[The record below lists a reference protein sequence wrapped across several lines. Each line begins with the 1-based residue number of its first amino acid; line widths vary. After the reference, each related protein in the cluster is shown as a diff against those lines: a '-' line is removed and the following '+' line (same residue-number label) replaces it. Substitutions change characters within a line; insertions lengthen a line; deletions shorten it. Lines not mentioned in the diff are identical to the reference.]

1 MGWTLAVD
9 FTLLS
14 FSLIVATILRTRVKF
29 LRRFHVPNA
38 ITAGFVGL
46 ALMYLL
52 EWLLP
57 DVMPKRKVLGNIVY
71 HLLAITFIS
80 IGLKKR
86 VKYVDK
92 NALTTA
98 FNLSL
103 GYAVEGFIGYTLTLI
118 FIFTFIPDIFPTFGM
133 LLEIG
138 FGQSSGQAYA
148 LGTQWEALGFANGG
162 TVGLTFGAIG
172 FLWACFVGIPLL
184 NWGIKKG
191 YIKNLDSKM
200 LDHKGFFNPGE
211 SRPYSGRFTT
221 HPDVIASAS
230 FHIAFVGLI
239 YLIDYL
245 FIKGVVFLLSGTGSR
260 FAEQFGNILWAYH
273 AFFATIFAL
282 AAGKILDKINRHH
295 ILDDDTLT
303 NISASSV
310 DFLVTA
316 AIMAI
321 ELVVVM
327 EYIVPILI
335 ISIVGGVTIT
345 FVVLFLAKRTYSDH
359 FFERAISIFGLLTGT
374 VSTGL
379 ALLRVI
385 DPEYKT
391 PAAGDLVLGS
401 GISLFIGF
409 PLLFLINIPALKQNV
424 RAYLFTDAAIAVY
437 IGIVVLVMFIA
448 GVFKRADQNL
458 KANG

>member
-1 MGWTLAVD
+1 MGWTIVID

-14 FSLIVATILRTRVKF
+14 LSLVVASILRSKVKF

-46 ALMYLL
+46 ALMYIF
-52 EWLLP
+52 EWLFP
-57 DVMPKRKVLGNIVY
+57 SIMPERKVLGNIVY

-86 VKYVDK
+86 KKYIDR

-98 FNLSL
+98 FNLTL
-103 GYAVEGFIGYTLTLI
+103 GYAIEGFVGYTLTLI
-118 FIFTFIPDIFPTFGM
+118 FLFTIMPEIFPTFGM

-148 LGTQWEALGFANGG
+148 LGKQWEALGFVDGG

-184 NWGIKKG
+184 NWGIRKG
-191 YIKNLDSKM
+191 YVKNLDANM
-200 LDHKGFFNPGE
+200 LNHKGFLSPGE
-211 SRPYSGRFTT
+211 KHQYSGRYTT

-239 YLIDYL
+239 YLFDYL
-245 FIKGVVFLLSGTGSR
+245 FIKGLVFLLGRFGSS
-260 FAEQFGNILWAYH
+260 FARQFGNILWAYH

-282 AAGKILDKINRHH
+282 LAGKVLDRLNLHH

-321 ELVVVM
+321 EVIVVIKF
-327 EYIVPILI
+327 IVPIFV
-335 ISIVGGVTIT
+335 ISIAGGAIIT
-345 FVVLFLAKRTYSDH
+345 LTVIFLARKTYNDY

-385 DPEYKT
+385 DPDYKT
-391 PAAGDLVLGS
+391 PAASDLVLGS

-409 PLLFLINIPALKQNV
+409 PLLFLINIPALKKTV
-424 RAYLFTDAAIAVY
+424 KAYLLTDLAIFVY
-437 IGIVVLVMFIA
+437 ILLIIFIMYIL
-448 GVFKRADQNL
+448 GLFKSKKRFS
-458 KANG
+458 G